1 MTPSQADQLVK
12 DWNNAHP
19 VGAKVMR
26 YKLIRPLREG
36 NETKTRSDA
45 FVCGAGIPAI
55 FVEGVSGFVLLE
67 SVQPI

>member
-1 MTPSQADQLVK
+1 MTPRQAEDMVK
-12 DWNNAHP
+12 IWNMKHP
-19 VGAKVMR
+19 VGARVMR
-26 YKLIRPLREG
+26 FKLIRPLREG

-45 FVCGAGIPAI
+45 FVCGAGYPAI